1 MAGFQVANFSFGKNI
16 KDDERQRMQIAAQAA
31 TARRG
36 QDINA
41 AQADANR
48 MEGARQFDKRMAQQQ
63 SAQEE
68 GARQFDEKMGADR
81 ERIAEGARQFDKT
94 QAFKER
100 EYADKRGD
108 VKRAQSWDEAVKLQ
122 QMEKEE
128 LEFQIRNAELERI
141 LAIRQKEDEERAH
154 QKELMES
161 AYGNA
166 VIATELGG
174 GFLTQKQVADFNER
188 NGTTYNYVGKID
200 PTTGKP
206 FSDNRI
212 HFLEYTLD
220 DKGQPVIDQESGRPM
235 LNLDNP
241 IPNEFYVRTMDGY
254 FGKYNN
260 RLSGGGMSEERMQL
274 ERDRIAQRQQEEKGR
289 NVRAGAKGDAANAR
303 LAASIARNMNDIKRG
318 LGLTNEQAASFQTS
332 LTKILSDAFNP
343 QDDADSNRPLTS
355 SPYENKSGGAGKDGK
370 TYEVIRSSTGAVIGK
385 REVKSDGAAA
395 QLQTTATPDSGG
407 ENGTG
412 RQEPPN
418 GQYKV
423 KKDGIS
429 YHWGKSKSGKWG
441 YFPDK

>member
-16 KDDERQRMQIAAQAA
+16 KDDERQRMQIATQAA
-31 TARRG
+31 TTRRG

-41 AQADANR
+41 EQADANR
-48 MEGARQFDKRMAQQQ
+48 REDSRQFDAKT
-63 SAQEE
+63 
-68 GARQFDEKMGADR
+68 GLDR
-81 ERIAEGARQFDKT
+81 ERIAEDSRQFDQT
-94 QAFKER
+94 QSFKER

-108 VKRAQSWDEAVKLQ
+108 VERAQAWDDAIKLQ
-122 QMEKEE
+122 QMEKED
-128 LEFQIRNAELERI
+128 LEFQIRSAELERI

-166 VIATELGG
+166 ILATELGG

-188 NGTTYNYVGKID
+188 NGTSYNYVGKID
-200 PTTGKP
+200 PTTGRP

-212 HFLEYTLD
+212 HFLEYALD
-220 DKGQPVIDQESGRPM
+220 DKGQPMIDQESGRPM

-241 IPNEFYVRTMDGY
+241 ISSEFYGRTMDGY
-254 FGKYNN
+254 FGKYKD
-260 RLSGGGMSEERMQL
+260 RFSGGGMSEERMQL
-274 ERDRIAQRQQEEKGR
+274 ERDRIVQRQQEERGR
-289 NVRAGAKGDAANAR
+289 NARAGAKGDAANAR

-343 QDDADSNRPLTS
+343 QDDADAPSPPPPRSSNPH
-355 SPYENKSGGAGKDGK
+355 ENKSTVTGKDGK

-385 REVKSDGAAA
+385 REVKAGDN
-395 QLQTTATPDSGG
+395 GG
-407 ENGTG
+407 NKTD
-412 RQEPPN
+412 RQAPPN
-418 GQYKV
+418 GQYRL

-429 YHWGKSKSGKWG
+429 YHWGKSKNGKWG